1 MHVVQV
7 HNSPVMQEYLLI
19 TVWDVQV
26 LYNMA
31 PRSFTQ
37 RCQAVSVAS
46 IAASTVRPGDSVP
59 SGKQPP
65 AQVRPRQSHR
75 LALSACL

>member
-1 MHVVQV
+1 MV
-7 HNSPVMQEYLLI
+7 

-37 RCQAVSVAS
+37 GCQAVSVAS
-46 IAASTVRPGDSVP
+46 IAASTVRPGDPVP

-65 AQVRPRQSHR
+65 PQVRPHQWLR
-75 LALSACL
+75 LAPFVTQFTA

>member
-1 MHVVQV
+1 
-7 HNSPVMQEYLLI
+7 
-19 TVWDVQV
+19 
-26 LYNMA
+26 MA

-37 RCQAVSVAS
+37 GCQAVSVAS

-65 AQVRPRQSHR
+65 AQVG
-75 LALSACL
+75 LANGFICKVCL